1 MQHLWTAITT
11 MDTVTH
17 DAGGPEWLDLP
28 ITGYTVRAS
37 LGDEVPVEEKLDPVW
52 LLRSNW
58 LPDETDIGR
67 RLVPFVEF
75 IDPLGEILFADTP
88 ETVDEGEVY
97 SPQAFSSVPMTF
109 ELPWEYVWYTVPGA
123 YTFTV
128 RWSGSRTTREVGRL
142 SLMMEHLEGGALY
155 E

>member
-28 ITGYTVRAS
+28 ITGYIVRAR
-37 LGDEVPVEEKLDPVW
+37 LGEETPVEEKLEPAW
-52 LLRSNW
+52 LLQSSW

-67 RLVPFVEF
+67 NLIPFVEF

-109 ELPWEYVWYTVPGA
+109 DLPWEVVWYTVPGA

-128 RWSGSRTTREVGRL
+128 RWSGSRTTREVGRF
-142 SLMMEHLEGGALY
+142 SLIMEHLEGGNLY

>member
-1 MQHLWTAITT
+1 MQHLWTTATT
-11 MDTVTH
+11 MKTVTY
-17 DAGGPEWLDLP
+17 DAGQPEWLDLP

-37 LGDEVPVEEKLDPVW
+37 PGDDTLAEERLDPAW

-58 LPDETDIGR
+58 LPDEADIGR
-67 RLVPFVEF
+67 RLEPFVEF

-88 ETVDEGEVY
+88 ETVDESELY
-97 SPQAFSSVPMTF
+97 SPQPFSIAPMTLN
-109 ELPWEYVWYTVPGA
+109 LPWIYVWYTVPGA

-128 RWSGSRTTREVGRL
+128 RWVGSRATREVGRF
-142 SLMMEHLEGGALY
+142 SLMIEHLEGGATY